1 MTKYDWQSVLK
12 DKDEK
17 ELIKIYS
24 GNSPLNIEAEC
35 FAGLELKNRGFDFKT
50 IELIHQKKLDQLRS
64 DIEEYKKLKYVNSKY
79 FKNQI
84 TYSIAF
90 VILLFM
96 HMYYYNRIRFE
107 GEFQYFQAIIILV
120 ISLVTILM
128 GIPILTAKWRFER
141 FKKKKMKSIEQRT
154 QLFSN

>member
-1 MTKYDWQSVLK
+1 MAKHDWRNIFK
-12 DKDEK
+12 EKDEK
-17 ELIKIYS
+17 ELVNIYS
-24 GNSPLNIEAEC
+24 GNSHLNIEAEC
-35 FAGLELKNRGFDFKT
+35 FAGLELKSRGFDFKT
-50 IELIHQKKLDQLRS
+50 IELIHQKKLEQLKG

-96 HMYYYNRIRFE
+96 HIYYYHRIRIG
-107 GEFQYFQAIIILV
+107 GEYSYVEAIMVLI
-120 ISLVTILM
+120 ISLITIMM

-141 FKKKKMKSIEQRT
+141 FKKKKMRSIDLRT
-154 QLFSN
+154 QLFSL